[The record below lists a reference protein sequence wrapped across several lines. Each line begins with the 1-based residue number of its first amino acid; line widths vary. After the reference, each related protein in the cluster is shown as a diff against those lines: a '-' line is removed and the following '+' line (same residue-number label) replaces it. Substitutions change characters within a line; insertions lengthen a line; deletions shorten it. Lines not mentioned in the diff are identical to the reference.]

1 MHWRAEQVTAAR
13 RQGDWCTGAQ
23 SEAGLDRAGS
33 GRSSSNDWSSNRPR
47 QTPNAWALVHAEIV
61 DRTFRGSIGAALDYP
76 GCQHA
81 RGASSPSHT
90 ARIPPPRPFCRGTRG
105 WRVTPS
111 RRVTGTLS
119 RRVTPSRRGT
129 PSRRVSRTHSE
140 TVPYGE
146 PLGSRTAR
154 RPSDAR
160 RPRFARWGVLG
171 AAPHSSGSPNP
182 PNSASCWCEFL
193 GSGFPSGYHDVSSC
207 STATDI
213 ISAASNPHATRPGR
227 FQQDSDSEYGV
238 LPIR

>member
-47 QTPNAWALVHAEIV
+47 QTPNAWALVHAENV
-61 DRTFRGSIGAALDYP
+61 DRTFRGSTGAALGYP

-81 RGASSPSHT
+81 RGASSPSHA
-90 ARIPPPRPFCRGTRG
+90 ARTPPPPRPFCRGTRG

-140 TVPYGE
+140 PVPYGE

-154 RPSDAR
+154 RPSGAR
-160 RPRFARWGVLG
+160 RPRSARWGVRD
-171 AAPHSSGSPNP
+171 AAPHGSGSPKP
-182 PNSASCWCEFL
+182 EFL
-193 GSGFPSGYHDVSSC
+193 GSGFPSGHHDVSSC

-213 ISAASNPHATRPGR
+213 SSAGPSSSPLSRGRNAARPVPA
-227 FQQDSDSEYGV
+227 SEYGV